1 MRECGRNELFEFFEQ
16 LVCLYGFFNEDP
28 RYCAFAYFGLWK
40 RGHANRWASGDGV
53 GLRMR
58 IGAAAGDEVDAAKD
72 EGDGQGARRGA
83 WRRRRAVR

>member
-1 MRECGRNELFEFFEQ
+1 
-16 LVCLYGFFNEDP
+16 
-28 RYCAFAYFGLWK
+28 
-40 RGHANRWASGDGV
+40 
-53 GLRMR
+53 MR